1 MQVGLVDVAPLAVLI
16 ALTLLLL
23 SWNSTLTLTIVL
35 VLILVLAATV
45 VVVGPG
51 RSKQGR
57 TSGILDKTTQSGQN
71 QKHHLRSCQV
81 AGNRD
86 WMIGE

>member
-23 SWNSTLTLTIVL
+23 SWNSTLPLTIVL
-35 VLILVLAATV
+35 NLILVLAATV

-57 TSGILDKTTQSGQN
+57 TSDILDKTTQS
-71 QKHHLRSCQV
+71 
-81 AGNRD
+81 
-86 WMIGE
+86 